1 MYNSSRRYLAISCE
15 CCLYS
20 SSAYLKHWMQLVNS
34 DLMLTEAYLLMK
46 WILLYIFFYDE
57 AVWYCNLK
65 HPVFLHKNT
74 IAHYEFWFTSL
85 TSIKWK
91 LKHSLYYFLNIDT
104 DEYSLWLLIRWV
116 FLQNLR
122 MMLLDCKLTHR
133 VFVQIMILT
142 NESSLNKI

>member
-1 MYNSSRRYLAISCE
+1 MWVLFVFLFSIFKTLDAVSEFWFDA
-15 CCLYS
+15 
-20 SSAYLKHWMQLVNS
+20 HWSVFTN
-34 DLMLTEAYLLMK
+34 E

-85 TSIKWK
+85 TFIKWK

-104 DEYSLWLLIRWV
+104 DEYSLWLLIRSSSST
-116 FLQNLR
+116 
-122 MMLLDCKLTHR
+122 K
-133 VFVQIMILT
+133 
-142 NESSLNKI
+142 SLNDASTLHIDTPCICTNNDSDKWILIK

>member
-1 MYNSSRRYLAISCE
+1 MWVLFVFLFSIFKTLDAVSEFWFDA
-15 CCLYS
+15 
-20 SSAYLKHWMQLVNS
+20 HWSVFTN
-34 DLMLTEAYLLMK
+34 E
-46 WILLYIFFYDE
+46 WILLSIFFYDE

-142 NESSLNKI
+142 NES